1 MYTYAVYLK
10 LTRYF
15 IFIQMIYTVHGLF
28 QVDHIFYFSSRWYAL
43 YTFCLKFACLFS
55 PLRWCTPIGRHV
67 RDAKASRGHQVKVWY
82 IKGQPI
88 SWLDSEQSHSPE
100 CPPHWSKDVDS
111 SDWDRF
117 NIEDTFLLSTLSKI
131 DPVLFLWILLS
142 VHCKICRYHLHRS
155 RYCDIVPLHNPLT
168 KVAI

>member
-1 MYTYAVYLK
+1 MQFIWSWPDILFLSRWYKLYMVYLK

-100 CPPHWSKDVDS
+100 WPPHWSKDVDS

-117 NIEDTFLLSTLSKI
+117 NIEDTFLCPLYQKLTQCYS
-131 DPVLFLWILLS
+131 
-142 VHCKICRYHLHRS
+142 YG
-155 RYCDIVPLHNPLT
+155 YCIVYIVKELGTVSL
-168 KVAI
+168 